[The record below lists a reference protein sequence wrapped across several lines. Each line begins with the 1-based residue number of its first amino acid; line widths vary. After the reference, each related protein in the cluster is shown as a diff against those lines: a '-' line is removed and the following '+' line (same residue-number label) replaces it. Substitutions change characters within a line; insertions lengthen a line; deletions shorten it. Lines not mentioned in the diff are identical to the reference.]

1 MLCSNSPP
9 PPNPLSNLGLDM
21 AYAKVVLLE
30 EELDYLIH
38 IPFRLLV
45 IRNLQ
50 AKLFI
55 EKVGE
60 IQRILET
67 EGTPNLLDQ
76 LLEEVVT
83 LALPIGDFIQGPGL
97 QLLQSN
103 IESIMTTRCC
113 WGGKL
118 SREVSEIVE
127 QLGLIE
133 NKLEKFLD
141 ETDLYNSWEDLRN
154 NLSFVQSREAVRA
167 LLRASQEL
175 KDPINFFHDVGTES
189 AVLCLYLR
197 FLLRF
202 LGTLESECSD
212 ELVKAI
218 REVVDKALDAV
229 NCPKKGRLVACFLK
243 LVHELLG
250 YSPRS
255 RNAKKN
261 FIDEMT
267 KEFFGGRNGM
277 RMVLLQTLEKL
288 HSFTR
293 EIDMICEKAGRDD
306 LQSRN
311 ASFSIQPMTYCPTY
325 FPLSKGTKRKYSC
338 KKTSK

>member
-9 PPNPLSNLGLDM
+9 PSPSPNLGLDM

-103 IESIMTTRCC
+103 VVYIMTTRCR
-113 WGGKL
+113 WGGEL

-167 LLRASQEL
+167 LLQASLEL
-175 KDPINFFHDVGTES
+175 KDAINFFHDVGTES

-197 FLLRF
+197 FLLWF

-212 ELVKAI
+212 ELVEVI
-218 REVVDKALDAV
+218 REVVNKALDALKCTEKTHV
-229 NCPKKGRLVACFLK
+229 VAYFLE

-261 FIDEMT
+261 SIDEMA

-288 HSFTR
+288 HSFTG
-293 EIDMICEKAGRDD
+293 EIDMICEKVGRED
-306 LQSRN
+306 LQARN
-311 ASFSIQPMTYCPTY
+311 ASFSIQPMTYHPRY
-325 FPLSKGTKRKYSC
+325 FPLSKGMKRRR
-338 KKTSK
+338 